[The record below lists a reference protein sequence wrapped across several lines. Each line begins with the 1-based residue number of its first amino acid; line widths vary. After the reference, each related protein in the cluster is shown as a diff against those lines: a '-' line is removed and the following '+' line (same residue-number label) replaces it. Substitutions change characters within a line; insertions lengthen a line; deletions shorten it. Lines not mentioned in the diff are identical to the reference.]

1 MYFLLFFHFF
11 VVTLHSQTRNK
22 KFNLIKY
29 CNMRS
34 INFKENKNVVRNE
47 GLDLYLSEMNARKPL
62 SDSEVR
68 ELITKAQN
76 GSQRARNKVIEANLR
91 IVWSIAASYNGMDQ
105 FEDILQNGNYGLCIA
120 VDTFD
125 VSRGTMFSTWALEQ
139 VRKYIGIGLTD
150 ESRVVRQGAHMVKA
164 KADYHAASMDA
175 PLGNE
180 DGDEKTLLDTFA
192 SSSRADNLTDAADMK
207 LKIEYLMRGLNEREK
222 AIVCGLFAIGCT
234 EGEWTEGTLA
244 ERFNLTEERVRQ
256 IKWETLKK
264 MKEMA

>member
-1 MYFLLFFHFF
+1 M
-11 VVTLHSQTRNK
+11 K
-22 KFNLIKY
+22 K
-29 CNMRS
+29 S
-34 INFKENKNVVRNE
+34 INFAENNNVRRNE
-47 GLDLYLSEMNARKPL
+47 TLDIYLSEMNRYKTI
-62 SDSEVR
+62 SDAELR
-68 ELITKAQN
+68 DLITKAQHGN
-76 GSQRARNKVIEANLR
+76 SRAREKAITANLR
-91 IVWSIAASYNGMDQ
+91 IVWSIAASYNGMDN
-105 FEDILQNGNYGLCIA
+105 FADILQNGNIGLCVA

-150 ESRVVRQGAHMVKA
+150 ESRTIRQGAHMVKA
-164 KADYHAASMDA
+164 KADYYAASMDA

-207 LKIEYLMRGLNEREK
+207 LKIEYLMRGLKERDK
-222 AIVCGLFAIGCT
+222 AIVCGLFAIGCQ

-244 ERFNLTEERVRQ
+244 KRFNLTEERVRQ
-256 IKWETLKK
+256 IKLETLKK